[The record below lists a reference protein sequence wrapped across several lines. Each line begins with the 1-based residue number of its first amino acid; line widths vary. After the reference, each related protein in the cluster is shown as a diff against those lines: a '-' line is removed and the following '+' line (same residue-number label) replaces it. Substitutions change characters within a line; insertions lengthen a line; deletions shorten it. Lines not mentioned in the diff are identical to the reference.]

1 MAAGRFPRED
11 LTPFHARQIRSF
23 NDAGLNAKLTSTWGE
38 LRESDAEKRAFIA
51 KLKAQFTAES
61 LAAADRS
68 KGRLVFNQA
77 CAACHRLY
85 GEGGQVGPDLT
96 GAGRDNLDYLLEN
109 IADPS
114 AVVTAD
120 FRMTVMSLKDG
131 RVLNGLLLAKT
142 DRTLTLRTM
151 NETLTIEHKEV
162 EDAQESKL
170 SLMPEGLLESLTEAQ
185 RRDLIAYLIHPV
197 QVPLP
202 SVSVKDSAN
211 GKSR

>member
-23 NDAGLNAKLTSTWGE
+23 NDLELNAKLASAWGE

-51 KLKAQFTAES
+51 KLKAQFTSES
-61 LAAADRS
+61 LATADRS

-85 GEGGQVGPDLT
+85 GDGGQVGPDLT

-120 FRMTVMSLKDG
+120 FRMTVVNLKDG
-131 RVLNGLLLAKT
+131 RVLNCLILAKT

-151 NETLTIEHKEV
+151 NETLTVDRTEV
-162 EDAQESKL
+162 EGTQESKL
-170 SLMPEGLLESLTEAQ
+170 SLMPEGLLESLTDAQ
-185 RRDLIAYLIHPV
+185 RRDLIAYLMHPV

-202 SVSVKDSAN
+202 AVGVKDSAS
-211 GKSR
+211 GR